1 MSVAPIL
8 TRALRYGGI
17 LALAVAVV
25 AGVIGLIVAGVPG
38 LLGGLIGAALAALFL
53 GLTAGSMLIAGRV
66 TKGDTTSPLFFGIVL
81 GVWLVKL
88 IVFLVAAI
96 VLRGQHW
103 LDPYVFFAAV
113 IAAVIGSLITDI
125 VAFQRARV
133 PYVSDIELPGQT
145 KPSNAPESGSSR
157 PRGR

>member
-1 MSVAPIL
+1 MSVTPIL

-25 AGVIGLIVAGVPG
+25 AGAVGLIVAGVPG
-38 LLGGLIGAALAALFL
+38 LVGGLLGAALAAVFL
-53 GLTAGSMLIAGRV
+53 GLTAGSMLLAGRV
-66 TKGDTTSPLFFGIVL
+66 TKGDTTSPVFFGIVL
-81 GVWLVKL
+81 GVWLLKL
-88 IVFLVAAI
+88 VLFVVAAI

-113 IAAVIGSLITDI
+113 IAAVIGSLITDV

-133 PYVSDIELPGQT
+133 PYVSDIEVPGQT
-145 KPSNAPESGSSR
+145 KPSVAPRDGA
-157 PRGR
+157 G

>member
-1 MSVAPIL
+1 MSVTPIL

-25 AGVIGLIVAGVPG
+25 AGAVGLIVAGVPG
-38 LLGGLIGAALAALFL
+38 LVGGLLGAALAAVFL
-53 GLTAGSMLIAGRV
+53 GLTAGSMLLAGRV
-66 TKGDTTSPLFFGIVL
+66 TKGDTTSPVFFGIVL
-81 GVWLVKL
+81 GVWLLKL
-88 IVFLVAAI
+88 VLFVVAAI

-113 IAAVIGSLITDI
+113 IAAVIGSLITDV

-145 KPSNAPESGSSR
+145 KPSVAPRDGA
-157 PRGR
+157 G

>member
-1 MSVAPIL
+1 MSVTPIL

-25 AGVIGLIVAGVPG
+25 AGAVGLIVAGVPG
-38 LLGGLIGAALAALFL
+38 LVGGLLGAALAAVFL
-53 GLTAGSMLIAGRV
+53 GLTAGSMLLAGRI
-66 TKGDTTSPLFFGIVL
+66 TKGDTTSPVFFGIVL
-81 GVWLVKL
+81 GVWLLKL
-88 IVFLVAAI
+88 VLFVVAAI

-113 IAAVIGSLITDI
+113 IAAVIGSLITDV

-145 KPSNAPESGSSR
+145 KPSVAPRDGA
-157 PRGR
+157 G

>member
-1 MSVAPIL
+1 MSVTPIL

-25 AGVIGLIVAGVPG
+25 AGAVGVIVAGVPG
-38 LLGGLIGAALAALFL
+38 LVGGLLGAALAAVFL
-53 GLTAGSMLIAGRV
+53 GLTAGSMLLAGRV
-66 TKGDTTSPLFFGIVL
+66 TKGDTTSPVFFGIVL
-81 GVWLVKL
+81 GVWLLKL
-88 IVFLVAAI
+88 VLFVVAAI

-113 IAAVIGSLITDI
+113 IAAVIGSLITDV

-145 KPSNAPESGSSR
+145 KPSVAPRDGA
-157 PRGR
+157 G

>member
-1 MSVAPIL
+1 MSVTPIL

-25 AGVIGLIVAGVPG
+25 AGAVGLIVAGVPG
-38 LLGGLIGAALAALFL
+38 LVGGLLGAALAAVFL
-53 GLTAGSMLIAGRV
+53 GLTAGSMLLAGRV
-66 TKGDTTSPLFFGIVL
+66 TKGDTTSPVFFGIVL
-81 GVWLVKL
+81 GVWLLKL
-88 IVFLVAAI
+88 VLFVVAAI

-113 IAAVIGSLITDI
+113 IAAVIGSLITDV

-145 KPSNAPESGSSR
+145 KPPVAPRDGA
-157 PRGR
+157 G